1 MKSGEIR
8 ELKDD
13 ELKRKE
19 RDIREELFSLRVQ
32 LSTRQATNVG
42 RIKELKSDLARVL
55 TIQRERGLGIMR
67 KRM

>member
-19 RDIREELFSLRVQ
+19 RVIREELFNLRIQ

-42 RIKELKSDLARVL
+42 RIKKLKKDLARVL
-55 TIQRERGLGIMR
+55 TIQREREFGMR
-67 KRM
+67 K

>member
-19 RDIREELFSLRVQ
+19 RVIREELFNLRIQ

-42 RIKELKSDLARVL
+42 RIKKLKKDLARVL
-55 TIQRERGLGIMR
+55 TIRREREFGMR
-67 KRM
+67 K

>member
-42 RIKELKSDLARVL
+42 RIKKLKQDLARVL
-55 TIQRERGLGIMR
+55 TIQRERDFGIKR
-67 KRM
+67 K

>member
-42 RIKELKSDLARVL
+42 RIKELKNDLARVL
-55 TIQRERGLGIMR
+55 TIQRERELGIMR

>member
-1 MKSGEIR
+1 MKSSEIR

-19 RDIREELFSLRVQ
+19 RDIREELFNLRVQ

-42 RIKELKSDLARVL
+42 RIKKLKKDLARVL
-55 TIQRERGLGIMR
+55 TIRREREFGIR
-67 KRM
+67 K

>member
-13 ELKRKE
+13 ELKRRE
-19 RDIREELFSLRVQ
+19 RDIREELFNLRVQ

-42 RIKELKSDLARVL
+42 RIKKLKRDLARVL
-55 TIQRERGLGIMR
+55 TIQREREFGMR
-67 KRM
+67 K

>member
-42 RIKELKSDLARVL
+42 RIKKLKKDLARVL
-55 TIQRERGLGIMR
+55 TIQREREFGI

>member
-1 MKSGEIR
+1 MKSSEIR

-19 RDIREELFSLRVQ
+19 RDIREELFNLRVQ

-42 RIKELKSDLARVL
+42 RIKKLKKDLARVL
-55 TIQRERGLGIMR
+55 TIRREKEFGIR
-67 KRM
+67 K

>member
-19 RDIREELFSLRVQ
+19 RDIREELFNLRVQ

-42 RIKELKSDLARVL
+42 RIKKLKRDLARVL
-55 TIQRERGLGIMR
+55 TIQREREFGMR
-67 KRM
+67 K